1 MKRIVFGK
9 NNVKR
14 QWKMKRNEKIRELER
29 DIGIWKRN
37 QEKRPEEEEF
47 FHYTQKI
54 IDRLESELDIVT
66 RVEN

>member
-37 QEKRPEEEEF
+37 QEKRPEDEEF
-47 FHYTQKI
+47 FSLYAE
-54 IDRLESELDIVT
+54 DYR
-66 RVEN
+66 

>member
-1 MKRIVFGK
+1 
-9 NNVKR
+9 
-14 QWKMKRNEKIRELER
+14 MKRNEKIRELER

-37 QEKRPEEEEF
+37 QEKRPEDEEF